1 MGTQMP
7 TELIEDHH
15 VLRGMMRDFA
25 SMMDDDVRDMAL
37 LTRWRIRF
45 AQLFRDHMGRED
57 MLARGLRQG
66 PLAME
71 VEPVVH
77 QHGRT
82 MVALFLRYSDH
93 IKQWTPA
100 QIMADWDGY
109 RRGTL
114 RLQDMLYDH
123 MEWEEAHLHP
133 LIEGRVRRAA

>member
-1 MGTQMP
+1 
-7 TELIEDHH
+7 
-15 VLRGMMRDFA
+15 
-25 SMMDDDVRDMAL
+25 
-37 LTRWRIRF
+37 
-45 AQLFRDHMGRED
+45 
-57 MLARGLRQG
+57 
-66 PLAME
+66 
-71 VEPVVH
+71 
-77 QHGRT
+77 

-114 RLQDMLYDH
+114 GLQDMLYDH